1 MIPIPLGGLIIFF
14 MAVGVTAV
22 CALWFYSFWQERKRE
37 VYRRRIAIQC
47 RICGTAYA
55 CEPKRKIAVT
65 VCPVCRTPNERN
77 KLQQI

>member
-1 MIPIPLGGLIIFF
+1 VISIPLGSLIILF
-14 MAVGVTAV
+14 MAVGVTVV
-22 CALWFYSFWQERKRE
+22 CALWFLSFWRDRKRE

-55 CEPKRKIAVT
+55 CEPKRKLAVT
-65 VCPVCRTPNERN
+65 ICPVCRTPNERN

>member
-14 MAVGVTAV
+14 MAVGVTVV
-22 CALWFYSFWQERKRE
+22 CALWFLSFWRDRKRE
-37 VYRRRIAIQC
+37 VYRRRIAVQC

-55 CEPKRKIAVT
+55 CEPKRKIVVT
-65 VCPVCRTPNERN
+65 ICPVCRTPNERN